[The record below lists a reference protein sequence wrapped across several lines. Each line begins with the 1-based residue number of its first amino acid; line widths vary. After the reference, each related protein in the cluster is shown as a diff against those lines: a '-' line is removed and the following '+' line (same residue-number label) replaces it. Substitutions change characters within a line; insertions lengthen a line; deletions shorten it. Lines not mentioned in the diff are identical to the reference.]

1 MSVFL
6 LALQPNAEE
15 EEEEEE
21 EGEEDEEYY
30 EEAPV
35 PTTPSTKKRTR
46 DEVTEEADKDPR
58 EESEA
63 KKVKA

>member
-1 MSVFL
+1 ML
-6 LALQPNAEE
+6 NHLQPNVAE

-21 EGEEDEEYY
+21 EGEDDEYI

-35 PTTPSTKKRTR
+35 PATPSGGKKRTI
-46 DEVTEEADKDPR
+46 DELVGDVDNEAS